1 MIKNILL
8 RGLLFGAL
16 VLILTGCGQE
26 PAGEVGTE
34 IVSAEEALE
43 ILETR
48 NEAVLVDVRPG
59 VEYNREH
66 IEGAVSVSRADI
78 VVNSPFP
85 ALLAPPEQIENA
97 LGRRGISND
106 SLVLA
111 YDDSGNMDAA
121 RLWWTLK
128 VYGHHDVKV
137 VSGGYSAL
145 QSAGAPVTDT
155 TPTIERAT
163 FSTEAADQSM
173 MVSAKEIRDW
183 VNDPDPSVCL
193 IDTRSEEEY
202 IADGSIPGAILL
214 DYAGNNFPDGEYR
227 PPRHIRIRYLE
238 VGADFDDTAYI
249 YCHTSIRAAQTYLA
263 MYNAGYRNLRLY
275 DGAYVEWSANPMNP
289 VFVPEQSTGI
299 IEAPDAS

>member
-1 MIKNILL
+1 MKTLAV
-8 RGLLFGAL
+8 RGLIFGAL
-16 VLILTGCGQE
+16 VLLLAGCGQQ

-34 IVSAEEALE
+34 ILSAEEALE
-43 ILETR
+43 LLESR
-48 NEAVLVDVRPG
+48 DNAVLVDVRPG
-59 VEYNREH
+59 VDYNREH
-66 IEGAVSVSRADI
+66 IEHAVSVSRADI

-85 ALLAPPEQIENA
+85 ALLAPPEQIENS

-137 VSGGYSAL
+137 VSGGYTAL
-145 QSAGAPVTDT
+145 QAAGAALTSTAPAL
-155 TPTIERAT
+155 ESAT
-163 FSTEAADQSM
+163 FRAKAPDESM

-183 VNDPDPSVCL
+183 VNDPDPSTFL

-202 IADGSIPGAILL
+202 MSDGAIPGAILL
-214 DYAGNNFPDGEYR
+214 NYTGNNFSTGEYR

-238 VGADFDDTAYI
+238 AGIDFDDTAYI

-263 MYNAGYRNLRLY
+263 MYNAGYRSLRVY
-275 DGAYVEWSANPMNP
+275 DGAWVEWSANPMNP
-289 VFVPEQSTGI
+289 IFVPEQPTGI